1 MTYQIKLLP
10 EIKKLWVDALRS
22 GLYKQGHNDLLDAEG
37 GYCCLGVLV
46 TELDNEI
53 IRLRDDPYGYCS
65 VVLPDGKTVAS
76 AGGVLPEELLPQIYG
91 QVENKHNLQAY
102 KNPFVRICNVDGDD
116 AEYMLSELNDDVKF
130 TFNQIADVIE
140 EQL

>member
-1 MTYQIKLLP
+1 MTDQIKLLP

-37 GYCCLGVLV
+37 GHCCLGVLV
-46 TELDNEI
+46 SELGNGI
-53 IRLRDDPYGYCS
+53 IRPKDNADSYCS
-65 VVLPDGKTVAS
+65 VVLHDGETVDS
-76 AGGVLPEELLPQIYG
+76 GGGVLPRELLPQIYG
-91 QVENKHNLQAY
+91 QVDSNRSLQVHM
-102 KNPFVRICNVDGDD
+102 NPSVKLRDADGY
-116 AEYMLSELNDDVKF
+116 AIEYMLSELNDALKF